1 MHHTKGA
8 AHWIE
13 ASKLLKLSI
22 IQIIPIKSYKSNHT
36 NHTRS
41 WSCTLDQGIK
51 SFQTFCAAFQPW
63 IKTSSQEKV
72 DSKLC
77 DLDWKIESLYFCQGT
92 GVHTF
97 QIFCTQIKTFF
108 VLRPKRPKRWHL
120 PNLLPPNTDSLQMF
134 LGEFWQA
141 VFSLQQCVSCH
152 NQPPRVP
159 LWWLQHVSRD
169 KSQGKKSFH
178 QKSLKHCSW

>member
-1 MHHTKGA
+1 MKSYKLNHTNQ
-8 AHWIE
+8 
-13 ASKLLKLSI
+13 I
-22 IQIIPIKSYKSNHT
+22 IQITSYKSNHT
-36 NHTRS
+36 NQIIQIT
-41 WSCTLDQGIK
+41 QEVG
-51 SFQTFCAAFQPW
+51 AAHWIQASKPFKLSAQLFQPW
-63 IKTSSQEKV
+63 IKTSSQAKV

-77 DLDWKIESLYFCQGT
+77 DLDWKIESLFFCQGT

-120 PNLLPPNTDSLQMF
+120 SNLSPPNTDSLQMF

-159 LWWLQHVSRD
+159 LCPLQHVS
-169 KSQGKKSFH
+169 
-178 QKSLKHCSW
+178 

>member
-1 MHHTKGA
+1 MHTRSRHQNFSNFLRSFSNRG
-8 AHWIE
+8 
-13 ASKLLKLSI
+13 SKLLHRQKLTLNWVI
-22 IQIIPIKSYKSNHT
+22 WIGKL
-36 NHTRS
+36 RA
-41 WSCTLDQGIK
+41 CT
-51 SFQTFCAAFQPW
+51 SFRVLLTQN
-63 IKTSSQEKV
+63 
-72 DSKLC
+72 
-77 DLDWKIESLYFCQGT
+77 

-159 LWWLQHVSRD
+159 LCPLQHVS
-169 KSQGKKSFH
+169 
-178 QKSLKHCSW
+178 